1 MEVSYSSV
9 VSDTLVPLHA
19 RRLAALNAAEAE
31 HSSWAALAL
40 QLSACAASCTIKR
53 ADTDL
58 GDSPVS
64 PPHLIYADVGGGI
77 CLPASAPVLSMENG
91 QALALDI
98 GAGVFLAMP
107 LAEARAHAD
116 SRVKELLA
124 AREAARNELAAVAA
138 DLATARVILTALEDK
153 SRK

>member
-1 MEVSYSSV
+1 M
-9 VSDTLVPLHA
+9 
-19 RRLAALNAAEAE
+19 
-31 HSSWAALAL
+31 
-40 QLSACAASCTIKR
+40 
-53 ADTDL
+53 
-58 GDSPVS
+58 
-64 PPHLIYADVGGGI
+64 
-77 CLPASAPVLSMENG
+77 PASAPVLSMDNG